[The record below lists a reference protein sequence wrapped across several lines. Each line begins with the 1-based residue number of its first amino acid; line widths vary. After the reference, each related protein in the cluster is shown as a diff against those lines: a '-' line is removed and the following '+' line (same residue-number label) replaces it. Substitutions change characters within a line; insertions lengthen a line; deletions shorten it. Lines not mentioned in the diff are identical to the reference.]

1 MTESA
6 TPAALLALKEI
17 SLSYGKRK
25 ILDAIDLD
33 IESGSFTVIAGES
46 GSGKSTLLYILG
58 GFLRPDRGSFLF
70 SGRRVYGKFGEFGL
84 GRFRKKFIGF
94 LFQDFRL
101 LPFLTVEQNIRFPA
115 LFSGKKLAKEQLQNQ
130 MHNLG
135 IAHRAKA
142 YPNTISGGEAQ
153 RTALARALLMNPPL
167 LLLDEPTGNLD
178 SATEAA
184 IVNVLVDL
192 KKQGLTLV
200 CVSHSNYIMQH
211 ADRVLRLVDGKLT
224 EAAAKPVKAASRTK
238 KKS

>member
-1 MTESA
+1 MTD
-6 TPAALLALKEI
+6 TAAPSLLSLSEI

-25 ILDAIDLD
+25 ILDAIDLE
-33 IESGSFTVIAGES
+33 IAPGSFTVIAGES

-58 GFLRPDRGSFLF
+58 GFLRPDRGNYLF
-70 SGRRVYGKFGEFGL
+70 QSRRVYGRFGEFGL
-84 GRFRKKFIGF
+84 GRFRKKYVGF

-115 LFSGKKLAKEQLQNQ
+115 LFSGKKLAKEQLQKQ
-130 MHNLG
+130 MQNLG
-135 IAHRAKA
+135 IQHRSKA

-184 IVNVLVDL
+184 IVNVLADL
-192 KKQGLTLV
+192 KAQGLTLV

-211 ADRVLRLVDGKLT
+211 ADRVLRLIDGKLHD
-224 EAAAKPVKAASRTK
+224 EKQASAKPAKKPR

>member
-1 MTESA
+1 MTDM
-6 TPAALLALKEI
+6 AAPSLLSLREI

-33 IESGSFTVIAGES
+33 ITPGSFTVIAGES

-58 GFLRPDRGSFLF
+58 GFLRPDRGTYRFQS
-70 SGRRVYGKFGEFGL
+70 RKVYGRFGEFGL
-84 GRFRKKFIGF
+84 GRFRKKFVGF

-130 MHNLG
+130 MQNLG
-135 IAHRAKA
+135 IAHRSKA

-184 IVNVLVDL
+184 IVNVLADL

-211 ADRVLRLVDGKLT
+211 ADRVLRLIEGKLHD
-224 EAAAKPVKAASRTK
+224 EKPAAAKPAKKPR

>member
-1 MTESA
+1 MTE
-6 TPAALLALKEI
+6 AAAPGSLLSLSEI

-25 ILDAIDLD
+25 ILDAIDLE
-33 IESGSFTVIAGES
+33 IAPGSFTVIAGES

-58 GFLRPDRGSFLF
+58 GFLRPDRGIYLF
-70 SGRRVYGKFGEFGL
+70 EGKRVYGRFGEFGL
-84 GRFRKKFIGF
+84 GRFRKKYVGF

-130 MHNLG
+130 MQNLG
-135 IAHRAKA
+135 IAHRSKA
-142 YPNTISGGEAQ
+142 YPNTVSGGEAQ

-184 IVNVLVDL
+184 IVAELVRL
-192 KKQGLTLV
+192 KAQGLTLV
-200 CVSHSNYIMQH
+200 CVSHSNFIMQH
-211 ADRVLRLVDGKLT
+211 ADRVLRLIDGKLHEQVAVT
-224 EAAAKPVKAASRTK
+224 AKPVRRPR

>member
-1 MTESA
+1 MTDSA
-6 TPAALLALKEI
+6 ASSSLLSLREI

-25 ILDAIDLD
+25 ILDAIDLE
-33 IESGSFTVIAGES
+33 IAPGSFTVIAGES

-58 GFLRPDRGSFLF
+58 GFLRPDRGVYLF
-70 SGRRVYGKFGEFGL
+70 QGKRVYGRFGEFGL
-84 GRFRKKFIGF
+84 GRFRKKFVGF

-115 LFSGKKLAKEQLQNQ
+115 LFSGKKLAKEQLQKQ
-130 MHNLG
+130 MQNLG
-135 IAHRAKA
+135 IAHRSKA
-142 YPNTISGGEAQ
+142 YPNTVSGGEAQ

-184 IVNVLVDL
+184 IVAELARL
-192 KKQGLTLV
+192 KAQGLTLV

-211 ADRVLRLVDGKLT
+211 ADRVLRLIDGKLHD
-224 EAAAKPVKAASRTK
+224 EKAAAAKPARRVR